1 MNYDDDYYYYLPKAL
16 LFEEEYR
23 DLSPYAIIF
32 YILLLSKREEA
43 IEMGWVDDDGEIYL
57 AYTREE
63 LAGMFGFSTSRIT
76 NLKYHLQIADL
87 ITVYKHNPLLHLPDR
102 IYVKEL

>member
-16 LFEEEYR
+16 L
-23 DLSPYAIIF
+23 
-32 YILLLSKREEA
+32 
-43 IEMGWVDDDGEIYL
+43 
-57 AYTREE
+57 
-63 LAGMFGFSTSRIT
+63 
-76 NLKYHLQIADL
+76 IADL

>member
-1 MNYDDDYYYYLPKAL
+1 MMTIITT
-16 LFEEEYR
+16 
-23 DLSPYAIIF
+23 YAIIF
-32 YILLLSKREEA
+32 YIILLSKREEA

-63 LAGMFGFSTSRIT
+63 FAGMLGCSTSKIT
-76 NLKYHLQIADL
+76 NLKYRLQIADL
-87 ITVYKHNPLLHLPDR
+87 ITVYKHNPLLHQPDR